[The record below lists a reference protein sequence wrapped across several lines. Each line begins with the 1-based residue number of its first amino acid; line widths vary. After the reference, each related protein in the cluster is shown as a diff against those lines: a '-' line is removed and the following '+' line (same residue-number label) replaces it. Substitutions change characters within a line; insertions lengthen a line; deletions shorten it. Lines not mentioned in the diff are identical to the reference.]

1 MTRLAG
7 GLAPPQKPSHRRDG
21 WSALLFLLPA
31 VTIIGTFHLWAS
43 GFNVAMGFTD
53 WSFAG
58 VNFIGGENFTRLASG
73 GEFWNSLAVTLFFIA
88 GTVPITVAVA
98 IPIAYLLYQVIPRN
112 YLYRLLLFLPYIVP
126 TVATSLVWSLVFSPS
141 PGGIANA
148 VRSVFGMAPKPW
160 LLDSTGAVEWLA
172 SFVGVSVPGW
182 AEGPSIALV
191 LVMVVRFWQMLGFTI
206 LILYS
211 GMTQLDPETLEA
223 ARVDGATERQ
233 ILRRVVVPLLSPTLL
248 FVTVVSF
255 IFAIREF
262 NTIFVLTAGGPASTT
277 ETLTML
283 IFRQFFVESQL
294 GRGAATATVLFAII
308 LLITW
313 AQFRLGRRWV
323 FYRGGGSNA

>member
-1 MTRLAG
+1 MVRLRRVAT
-7 GLAPPQKPSHRRDG
+7 APSKPSHRRDG
-21 WSALLFLLPA
+21 WSALFFLLPA
-31 VTIIGTFHLWAS
+31 VAIIGTFHLWAS

-58 VNFIGGENFTRLASG
+58 VSFVGGANFSRLASS
-73 GEFWNSLAVTLFFIA
+73 GEFWNSLAVTLFFIV
-88 GTVPITVAVA
+88 GTVPLTVVVA

-141 PGGIANA
+141 PGGVANA
-148 VRSVFGMAPKPW
+148 VGSMLGMAPKPW
-160 LLDSTGAVEWLA
+160 LLDSTGLFEWLA
-172 SFVGVSVPGW
+172 SLVGVTVPVW

-223 ARVDGATERQ
+223 ARVDGGTERQ

-248 FVTVVSF
+248 FVAVVSF

-262 NTIFVLTAGGPASTT
+262 NTIYVLTAGGPASST

-294 GRGAATATVLFAII
+294 GRGAATATVLFAVI

-323 FYRGGGSNA
+323 FYRGGRQDA